1 MSRTLYI
8 VARYGASAK
17 NDIFANRGNNSLIL
31 EVCGQP
37 ARLDLKKKRFRYD
50 KAVAVRRQKRQ
61 RCDWSASMFV
71 GSFFVQSRLDVET
84 LLIFVIFFVRE
95 RFTFRLMRHELGL
108 SAATF
113 TDWSSFCREVMVHWA
128 LDRQGMI
135 GGQGKIVEIDESKFG
150 RRKYNVGRVIDGQ
163 WVFGGI
169 CRETRDL
176 FLVPVED
183 RTSDTLLAV
192 IKERIAPGSI
202 IISDCWKAY
211 NCLSDE
217 GFEHLT
223 VNHSYHFVDPDTQ
236 AHTNTIERQWREAKR
251 KVPLCGRRKK
261 HFAGYLARCMFLMHY
276 QDLNVRLH
284 HFLCAAASLSPVYDV
299 AQSIK

>member
-1 MSRTLYI
+1 M
-8 VARYGASAK
+8 
-17 NDIFANRGNNSLIL
+17 
-31 EVCGQP
+31 
-37 ARLDLKKKRFRYD
+37 
-50 KAVAVRRQKRQ
+50 
-61 RCDWSASMFV
+61 
-71 GSFFVQSRLDVET
+71 
-84 LLIFVIFFVRE
+84 IFFIRE
-95 RFTFRLMRHELGL
+95 RFTFRLMRHELGV
-108 SAATF
+108 SSATF
-113 TDWSSFCREVMVHWA
+113 TNWSSFCREVMVHWA

-150 RRKYNVGRVIDGQ
+150 RRKYNMGRVIDGQ

-236 AHTNTIERQWREAKR
+236 AHTKTIEQQWREAKR

-276 QDLNVRLH
+276 QDLNALKILGLALRPGDFKAMGFTSL
-284 HFLCAAASLSPVYDV
+284 LNASTAATTDSRDSDRITTSSTIMFKNLF
-299 AQSIK
+299 

>member
-1 MSRTLYI
+1 MR
-8 VARYGASAK
+8 
-17 NDIFANRGNNSLIL
+17 
-31 EVCGQP
+31 CGWTVSVF
-37 ARLDLKKKRFRYD
+37 K
-50 KAVAVRRQKRQ
+50 
-61 RCDWSASMFV
+61 
-71 GSFFVQSRLDVET
+71 GSFFERSHLDLET
-84 LLIFVIFFVRE
+84 LLVFVNYFVRE
-95 RFTFRLMRHELGL
+95 YFTVRVMRHELRLGL
-108 SAATF
+108 ATI

-128 LDRQGMI
+128 LEQQGVI
-135 GGQGKIVEIDESKFG
+135 GGPENIVEIDESKFG

-183 RTSDTLLAV
+183 RTSETLLAV

-211 NCLSDE
+211 NCLSHE
-217 GFEHLT
+217 GYRHLT
-223 VNHSYHFVDPDTQ
+223 VNHTYNFVDPDTL

-261 HFAGYLARCMFLMHY
+261 HFVGYLSRCMFLMKFE
-276 QDLNVRLH
+276 DMNTRFH
-284 HFLCAAASLSPVYDV
+284 HFLRAAASLYPP
-299 AQSIK
+299 A